1 MQLRSGRE
9 HRVTNNCFQPGRVH
23 IESAAQL
30 SLVADERQLR
40 SIRALM
46 HCRSLQPQ
54 GLDLHEA
61 SRGLRQVFEI
71 NGTCSTDQQDL
82 VCLALSALPPLRRGE
97 RPSNLENYL
106 GKLGLFLVAV
116 VRSVL

>member
-1 MQLRSGRE
+1 
-9 HRVTNNCFQPGRVH
+9 VTNNCFQPGRVH

-82 VCLALSALPPLRRGE
+82 VCLALSALPPRRRGSA
-97 RPSNLENYL
+97 RLSRKNMLV
-106 GKLGLFLVAV
+106 KLGLFLVAV